1 MVSAMQS
8 INRRAY
14 RSVSLGLA
22 GVSVMLAIGAPS
34 LATSRAT
41 KLIIAGR
48 ATYFYGVVLVTV
60 VFNMP
65 MNKFLDA
72 MDPPSEFAA
81 AN

>member
-1 MVSAMQS
+1 
-8 INRRAY
+8 
-14 RSVSLGLA
+14 
-22 GVSVMLAIGAPS
+22 MLAIGAPS